1 MKAWEPGG
9 GWAIAATTTGVNV
22 HAASWPH
29 MGAIGASKGQLPL
42 GRDAATC
49 VLLLLYRTVVAPS
62 LTS

>member
-1 MKAWEPGG
+1 MKAWEPG

-49 VLLLLYRTVVAPS
+49 VLLLLDRTVVAPS